1 MKFLS
6 SWSKHWIGAWA
17 GSLLAIVV
25 GWALYSGIF
34 GRALTWG
41 SYDWPFSF
49 RPRSVPPEMVLVYL
63 DHDSHVEL
71 NQPFE
76 GQWDLKIYAQLVRR
90 LKDEGSRVV
99 MFDLFFGQEPTN
111 AQDAVIFANAIRE
124 HGKVVLLDHYS
135 ETGDDSIASGM
146 SVDPA
151 LAILRT
157 NAAGTGIDK
166 VLTDQDGKV
175 RQLFAGRSHGVGGQ
189 TISVCAW
196 KAAEIERAPVTT
208 DGSGLEKTRWLNYY
222 GPPLQIDKR
231 SIHRALSTSLVP
243 PGFFRNKVVV
253 VGTKPG
259 LGYTGAGRD
268 TFDSFFFWGA
278 PKFPGAELQATT
290 LANLLRSEWLR
301 NAHPLLELGML
312 TLTGLFVGF
321 LLARFRPLLATT
333 FAFVVAIVIFVTA
346 CLMAWY
352 LRFWY
357 PWAIVVFAQI
367 PAAWAW
373 AILYHWVKSHLEN
386 QFLEQSLSLYLSPK
400 HIKNIRNH
408 PELLRQGG
416 VQQKISILF
425 SDIANFSKISDRME
439 ADDLVKLLN
448 AYYDEAIG
456 CVHSTDG
463 TVIKLIGDAIFAV
476 WNAPYEQTDHYQRA
490 CQAALRLRDRLI
502 DFDSKHR
509 GPPLRTRVGL
519 HAGTACV
526 GNIGS
531 AERFDY
537 TAIGDA
543 VNLASRLE
551 GFNKV
556 VGTSVLVTRDLQK
569 HVEDTIVTRPLG
581 HFRFKGLDQVVEVHE
596 LISEYAQEAESRP
609 WRDTFAEGVHH
620 FQRRSFDIAETA
632 FRKTLALRKDDGP
645 SLFYLETIKG
655 FAAQKLPSDW
665 TGEID
670 LKEK

>member
-1 MKFLS
+1 MQN
-6 SWSKHWIGAWA
+6 HWLGAWA
-17 GSLLAIVV
+17 GSLIAIAL
-25 GWALYSGIF
+25 GWILSIPFF
-34 GRALTWG
+34 GETLQHG

-49 RPRSVPPEMVLVYL
+49 RNRSVPPEIIIIYQ
-63 DHDSHVEL
+63 DEESHLEL
-71 NQPFE
+71 KQPFDAS
-76 GQWDLKIYAQLVRR
+76 WDLKVYAQLLRR
-90 LKDEGSRVV
+90 LKADGSRVV
-99 MFDLFFGQEPTN
+99 LFDLFFSQEPTN
-111 AQDAVIFANAIRE
+111 AQDAVIFGDAIRE
-124 HGKVVLLDHYS
+124 HGKVVMLDHYS
-135 ETGDDSIASGM
+135 ESGGIASGM
-146 SVDPA
+146 AVRHSLPI
-151 LAILRT
+151 LAT
-157 NAAGTGIDK
+157 NAAATGIDK
-166 VLTDQDGKV
+166 VLPNQDGKV
-175 RQLFAGRSHGVGGQ
+175 RQLFTGRSHGVGGQ
-189 TISVCAW
+189 RITVFTW
-196 KAAEIERAPVTT
+196 EAAALERAPVTL
-208 DGSGLEKTRWLNYY
+208 DPSGWEKTRWLNYY
-222 GPPLQIDKR
+222 GPPLQIDNV
-231 SIHRALSTSLVP
+231 SFYRALSKP
-243 PGFFRNKVVV
+243 PGFFKDRVVLI
-253 VGTKPG
+253 GTKPG

-268 TFDSFFFWGA
+268 TFDSMFIWGV
-278 PKFPGAELQATT
+278 PKFPGVEIQATT

-301 NAHPLLELGML
+301 RAPLFEFVIL
-312 TLTGLFVGF
+312 TFTGAVIGF

-333 FAFVVAIVIFVTA
+333 FAFVLALLVFATA
-346 CLMAWY
+346 CFTAWY
-352 LRFWY
+352 FRFWY

-400 HIKNIRNH
+400 HIKNIRKN

-596 LISEYAQEAESRP
+596 LISECAQEAESRP
-609 WRDTFAEGVHH
+609 WRDTFAEGVHR
-620 FQRRSFDIAETA
+620 FQRRSFDVAEIA
-632 FRKTLALRKDDGP
+632 FQKTLALRKDDGP

-655 FAAQKLPSDW
+655 FGAHKLPSDW